1 MTAAQAPPAGCHPH
15 GQAPVSQPV
24 SYRCC
29 QSGHDSALL
38 QTSLAVQ
45 PDSVGLTARYP
56 VHFLLPMLHDQGQ
69 NPRNLAPSSADPPN
83 ITPLR
88 V

>member
-1 MTAAQAPPAGCHPH
+1 MTAAQAPPAGCHQH
-15 GQAPVSQPV
+15 GPAPVSQPV

-29 QSGHDSALL
+29 QGGHDSALL
-38 QTSLAVQ
+38 QISLAVQ